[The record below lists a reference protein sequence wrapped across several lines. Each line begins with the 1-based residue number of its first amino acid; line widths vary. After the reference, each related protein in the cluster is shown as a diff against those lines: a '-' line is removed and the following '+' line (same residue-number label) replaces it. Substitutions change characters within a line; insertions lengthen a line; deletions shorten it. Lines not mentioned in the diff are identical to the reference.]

1 MKNLNTLA
9 TILALSLFF
18 YSCKEENQNNDSDT
32 AKMNTMVVDSIS
44 INLPIGF
51 ELEELYS
58 PGENEQG
65 SWVALA
71 QGPNDVIFAC
81 DQYGEIYYFNAPE
94 IDRPLKPEDVL
105 PLDLGIGSAHGL
117 LWAHNSLYVAVNKGW
132 NDEVPDDQEKGSGV
146 YRITD
151 NNHDGQLDK
160 VEMLLKLNG
169 AGEHGPHSFV
179 PSPDGAEIYF
189 IAGNH
194 VLVPESLKENS
205 RLPTNWGEDNLFEPY
220 LDARGH
226 ANDIKAPGGW
236 IAKFKPDGTNWTLIS
251 AGYRNP
257 FDMAFNSDGELFA
270 YDADMEWDIGMPWYR
285 PTRICH
291 VTSGSEFGWRTG
303 SGKWPAYYPDNL
315 PAVHNLEQGSPTAVL
330 AGNTLNFPSKYK
342 NGLLIMD
349 WSFGTLYFID
359 LKAEGSSYSA
369 EREEFLSGTP
379 LPLTDM
385 IAGADGNLYFATG
398 GRRIDSHVFRL
409 RYTGNDLETAE
420 NTADANA
427 KKLRT
432 LRHDIE
438 KYHSEESP
446 DAVPLAWENLNH
458 EDRFIRYASR
468 IALEHQPTAQWQDRF
483 FNEENPSKLIE
494 ASIALAHQGDKS
506 RQEKVLEK
514 LNQLNL
520 ESLSKYDQIAL
531 LRAYALLFI
540 RMGEPKA
547 TIAEATSNK
556 LNSYFPHTDNTINRE
571 IGQLLLFLKAEGVTE
586 KLVALLEKHA
596 KENTITEGVEML
608 SEEATLRSE
617 QYGPLIRDVI
627 AKMPPSESIYYG
639 MLLSHAEEG
648 WAKESREK
656 YFKWF
661 FDVMNSKGGMSFKA
675 YIENVRQK
683 AMAHVPKAEKEY
695 FEELSGIYSPSDAIA
710 DLPKPIGPGKNYSM
724 GDVNGIY
731 WEKSKDYKSTLTKG
745 ERAYKAALCISCH
758 RMKGEGGATGPDL
771 TQIHSKFSSYDLTF
785 SLISPSDEIS
795 DQYANTIFH
804 KKDGSQV
811 IGRLLSEE
819 GDSLNIMINPYNPSY
834 TTKLA
839 KADVEKREVSPV
851 SPMPPGLLSRL
862 NEKEIIDLYAYL
874 LSGGDGDHEIYT
886 GKKNQ

>member
-1 MKNLNTLA
+1 MKK
-9 TILALSLFF
+9 TIFLFALISIV
-18 YSCKEENQNNDSDT
+18 YSCKEEKKEAPLEPKKITVAD
-32 AKMNTMVVDSIS
+32 IS
-44 INLPIGF
+44 LNVPAGF
-51 ELEELYS
+51 KLEELYS
-58 PGENEQG
+58 PSKNEQG

-71 QGPNDVIFAC
+71 QGPDNWLFAC
-81 DQYGEIYYFNAPE
+81 DQYGKIYKFKSPS
-94 IDRPLKPEDVL
+94 DGSVLDVKDVQ
-105 PLDLGIGSAHGL
+105 PLDLEIGEAHGL
-117 LWAHNSLYVAVNKGW
+117 FWAFNSLYVAVNKRW
-132 NDEVPDDQEKGSGV
+132 DDDVPDEKENGSGI
-146 YRITD
+146 YRLTDTD
-151 NNHDGQLDK
+151 NNGELDK

-179 PSPDGAEIYF
+179 LSPDGEEIYF

-194 VLVPESLKENS
+194 VLVPESLKEKS

-236 IAKFKPDGTNWTLIS
+236 IAKFNPEGTDWELIS

-257 FDMAFNSDGELFA
+257 FDMAFNEDGELFA

-291 VTSGSEFGWRTG
+291 VTSGSEYGWRTG

-330 AGNTLNFPSKYK
+330 SASTLNFPSKYE

-349 WSFGTLYFID
+349 WSFGTVYFID

-385 IAGADGNLYFATG
+385 IAGSDGNLYFATG
-398 GRRIDSHVFRL
+398 GRRIDSHLFRL
-409 RYTGNDLETAE
+409 RYTGSEEGNVAEMAPDSEAE
-420 NTADANA
+420 NLR
-427 KKLRT
+427 KLR
-432 LRHDIE
+432 HSIE
-438 KYHSEESP
+438 KYHQKKSEK
-446 DAVPLAWENLNH
+446 AIPLAWDNLNH
-458 EDRFIRYASR
+458 KDRFIRYAAR
-468 IALEHQPTAQWQDRF
+468 VALEHQPTAQWQNRF
-483 FNEENPSKLIE
+483 FDEADTSKIIE
-494 ASIALAHQGDKS
+494 ASIALAHQGDNNL
-506 RQEKVLEK
+506 QEKILEK

-531 LRAYALLFI
+531 LRSYALLFI
-540 RMGEPKA
+540 RMGAPKLAIAQA
-547 TIAEATSNK
+547 TGRK
-556 LNSYFPHTDNTINRE
+556 LNSYFPNTDNTVNRE
-571 IGQLLLFLKAEGVTE
+571 IGQLLLYLKADGVTE
-586 KLVALLEKHA
+586 KLVDLLEKHA

-608 SEEATLRSE
+608 SEEATMRSE

-639 MLLSHAEEG
+639 MLLSHSEEG
-648 WAKESREK
+648 WTKASREK

-683 AMAHVPKAEKEY
+683 AMTHVPKAEKEY
-695 FEELSGIYSPSDAIA
+695 YEELSGIYSPADVLA
-710 DLPKPIGPGKNYSM
+710 DLPQPKGPGKSYTM
-724 GDVNGIY
+724 GDVNELY
-731 WEKSKDYKSTLTKG
+731 WEKSKDYKSTLAKG
-745 ERAYKAALCISCH
+745 ERVYKAALCISCH

-771 TQIHSKFSSYDLTF
+771 TQIHSKFNSYDLTF
-785 SLISPSDEIS
+785 SMISPSDEIS

-819 GDSLNIMINPYNPSY
+819 GDSLSIMTNPYNPSY
-834 TTKLA
+834 TSKLA
-839 KADVEKREVSPV
+839 KNDIEKQELSPV

-862 NEKEIIDLYAYL
+862 NEEEIIDLYSYL
-874 LSGGDGDHEIYT
+874 LSGGDAEHKIYT
-886 GKKNQ
+886 DKK